1 MNTHNLVAF
10 LAAAR
15 SGQILGVDSDVLAQY
30 GLDDSVLN
38 MTVENMAD
46 HLVAHD
52 RLLHDERKRDG
63 MKFVQLAQLEIE
75 RLNNELARN
84 AERLQHEKEWADG
97 QIQMLTHR
105 CEQYEAILP
114 GLSGGNT
121 RWMSFRTWW
130 FIIGVVFLLLWACKS
145 DYAVDS
151 LIFSIGWIAS
161 YSGVFLGKLLSFF
174 LKPLRDLV
182 RLPALRH
189 YAPRLERERPQ
200 PVRVN

>member
-15 SGQILGVDSDVLAQY
+15 TGQIQEIDPDVLQGF
-30 GLDDSVLN
+30 GLDGSVLN
-38 MTVENMAD
+38 LTVENMAD

-52 RLLHDERKRDG
+52 RLLHEEHKQDG
-63 MKFVQLAQLEIE
+63 LKLVQLAQLEIE
-75 RLNNELARN
+75 RLQNELERKH
-84 AERLQHEKEWADG
+84 ERLQHERAWTDG

-130 FIIGVVFLLLWACKS
+130 FAIGVLFLVLWAFKS

-161 YSGVFLGKLLSFF
+161 YSGVFLGKVLSFCM
-174 LKPLRDLV
+174 KPLRDLI
-182 RLPALRH
+182 RLPAFRH
-189 YAPRLERERPQ
+189 YAPRLERESPQ
-200 PVRVN
+200 PVRVG

>member
-15 SGQILGVDSDVLAQY
+15 SGQVLGVDSDVLAHY
-30 GLDDSVLN
+30 GVDDSVLN
-38 MTVENMAD
+38 LTVEVMAD

-52 RLLHDERKRDG
+52 RQLREDHKREG
-63 MKFVQLAQLEIE
+63 MKIVQLAQLEIE
-75 RLNNELARN
+75 QLQNELARS
-84 AERLQHEKEWADG
+84 AEHLQREKAWADG

-105 CEQYEAILP
+105 CEQYETILP

-130 FIIGVVFLLLWACKS
+130 FIIGVLFLLLWAFKS

-151 LIFSIGWIAS
+151 LIFAIGWIAS

-174 LKPLRDLV
+174 LKPLRDLI
-182 RLPALRH
+182 RLPAFRR
-189 YAPRLERERPQ
+189 YAPRLERDRPQ

>member
-1 MNTHNLVAF
+1 MKTHNLVAF

-15 SGQILGVDSDVLAQY
+15 SGQILGVDNDVLAQY

-52 RLLHDERKRDG
+52 RLLREERVHDGIEL
-63 MKFVQLAQLEIE
+63 VQLAQLEIE
-75 RLNNELARN
+75 QLQNELAKSK
-84 AERLQHEKEWADG
+84 ERLQHEKAWAEG

-130 FIIGVVFLLLWACKS
+130 FIVGVIFLLLWAFKS

-174 LKPLRDLV
+174 LKPLRDLI
-182 RLPALRH
+182 RLPAFRH
-189 YAPRLERERPQ
+189 YAPRLERGRPQ

>member
-15 SGQILGVDSDVLAQY
+15 SGQILGVDSEVLAQY
-30 GLDDSVLN
+30 GLDDSVLHL
-38 MTVENMAD
+38 TVEDMAD

-52 RLLHDERKRDG
+52 RLVHDEHKREG
-63 MKFVQLAQLEIE
+63 MKLVQLAQLEIE
-75 RLNNELARN
+75 RLQHELARN
-84 AERLQHEKEWADG
+84 AERLQHEKAWADG

-130 FIIGVVFLLLWACKS
+130 FVIGVLFLALWAFKA

-161 YSGVFLGKLLSFF
+161 YSGVFLGKLFSFISMPVRRLF
-174 LKPLRDLV
+174 
-182 RLPALRH
+182 RLPVTCRS
-189 YAPRLERERPQ
+189 APRLGRDIPQ
-200 PVRVN
+200 PVRVA

>member
-15 SGQILGVDSDVLAQY
+15 SGQVLGVDSEVLARY

-38 MTVENMAD
+38 LTVEVMAD

-52 RLLHDERKRDG
+52 RQLREDHRREGVNL
-63 MKFVQLAQLEIE
+63 VNLAQLEIE
-75 RLNNELARN
+75 RLNNELARSTQ
-84 AERLQHEKEWADG
+84 RLQQEKDWADG
-97 QIQMLTHR
+97 KIQMLTHR
-105 CEQYEAILP
+105 CEQYEEILP

-130 FIIGVVFLLLWACKS
+130 FIIGVLFLLLWAFKS

-151 LIFSIGWIAS
+151 LIFAIGWIAS
-161 YSGVFLGKLLSFF
+161 YSGVFLGKLLGFF
-174 LKPLRDLV
+174 WKPLRELI
-182 RLPALRH
+182 RLPAFRH
-189 YAPRLERERPQ
+189 YAPRLERDRTQ
-200 PVRVN
+200 PARVN